1 MAIWNRKEPIKESQK
16 IQEASRE
23 TQLSLQDLVS
33 LPYYNFASQLTSLRG
48 MTTTSMNSTI
58 KEAMLKDPI
67 ISMIINMWISD
78 TLSKDVL
85 TNKVYDVEIKR
96 NADAEISDEA
106 INKINSFIDYLQ
118 ENSNLDELL
127 EQILYKVITDGI
139 TSVKLGFVD
148 SYEDTKIKLFES
160 NKKKILSESQKWDD
174 DFKKK
179 LLEAP
184 SYDDYEDELYRKR
197 TFNSTKLKRLL
208 GRFYFELLPAH
219 LIPLKHKGITILY
232 MDLHNSQKVLNP
244 KNITTFVNTRGGV
257 KTLSIKDDPE
267 DIVSTTYEIPLGQS
281 FIENAV
287 TPWSM
292 MNTTEDCTL
301 LALMT
306 RSAIYRVFQIDVGAM
321 STKETE
327 KFVQEFKKRITSRET
342 IDVRGQHYS
351 SAQTQV
357 PLGDSIIVPT
367 RNGVG
372 TINVQAVG
380 GDLDI
385 KTETPLDY
393 FREQLLASLGV
404 PKALVYGDE
413 SGALINTSATRSD
426 IRYLRTVQQFT
437 RILSRGLEAIFKDY
451 LAMLGVNLKKISLK
465 VKFSQINS
473 EEALQRIEYE
483 QTKQEAL
490 DRAITSLSNLGISF
504 ENGAYHNT
512 RDELIK
518 RFIDSELLEV
528 IKKDEEELAQQPPE
542 DPNPFGDDSEGND
555 EGLEALPSG
564 SNLAEEPIDVNL
576 SGGGEENSEIEELP
590 SVENTG
596 EVEPTTNANVN
607 EEVPYSLS

>member
-1 MAIWNRKEPIKESQK
+1 
-16 IQEASRE
+16 
-23 TQLSLQDLVS
+23 
-33 LPYYNFASQLTSLRG
+33 
-48 MTTTSMNSTI
+48 
-58 KEAMLKDPI
+58 
-67 ISMIINMWISD
+67 
-78 TLSKDVL
+78 
-85 TNKVYDVEIKR
+85 
-96 NADAEISDEA
+96 
-106 INKINSFIDYLQ
+106 
-118 ENSNLDELL
+118 
-127 EQILYKVITDGI
+127 
-139 TSVKLGFVD
+139 
-148 SYEDTKIKLFES
+148 
-160 NKKKILSESQKWDD
+160 
-174 DFKKK
+174 
-179 LLEAP
+179 
-184 SYDDYEDELYRKR
+184 
-197 TFNSTKLKRLL
+197 
-208 GRFYFELLPAH
+208 
-219 LIPLKHKGITILY
+219 

-244 KNITTFVNTRGGV
+244 RNITTFVNTRGGV
-257 KTLSIKDDPE
+257 KTLSIKDNPD
-267 DIVSTTYEIPLGQS
+267 DIVSSVYEIPLGQS

-306 RSAIYRVFQIDVGAM
+306 RSAIYRLFQIDVGAL

-327 KFVQEFKKRITSRET
+327 KFIVEFKKRITSRET

-372 TINVQAVG
+372 TVNVQAIG

-426 IRYLRTVQQFT
+426 IRYLRTIQQFT
-437 RILSRGLEAIFKDY
+437 SILSEGIEGILKDY
-451 LAMLGVNLKKISLK
+451 LSSLGVNLSNIILK

-490 DRAITSLSNLGISF
+490 DRAITSLSNLGITF
-504 ENGAYHNT
+504 EDGKYINT

-518 RFIDSELLEV
+518 RFMDQALLEI
-528 IKKDEEELAQQPPE
+528 IKKDEEEQPEEPVPDFPDESDE
-542 DPNPFGDDSEGND
+542 DSGIEP
-555 EGLEALPSG
+555 LPSG
-564 SNLAEEPIDVNL
+564 TAASSDDTDVNIDTGDNEDIGSIEGGNEETGESLPPVEPID
-576 SGGGEENSEIEELP
+576 NSTP
-590 SVENTG
+590 
-596 EVEPTTNANVN
+596 N
-607 EEVPYSLS
+607 EMPPYTPQ